1 MAGASEGFLRIDP
14 PESFGGHE
22 LCAKLGEGGMAQVY
36 LAVRARALGDSQ
48 VVALKRMTMPMH
60 DARARSM
67 FLDEVRIASRLTH
80 PCVARMLDAGESEGR
95 AFLATELVLGE
106 TFSVALA
113 RVAKNVRVAFAARAL
128 AQACEGLHAAHELSD
143 DAGRALAVVHRD
155 ISPDNLMVGYDGFV
169 RVLDFG
175 VAHALDRLQQTAT
188 GELKGKIR
196 YAAPEQIDGA
206 PVDRRTDVWALG
218 VVLWE
223 ALTGK
228 LLFPQRSL
236 KDVLFAVTT
245 QPIPGV
251 REVNDKVPLAFDE
264 IVAKALA
271 RDPERR
277 YATARELGRA
287 LEHTL
292 SAARVRFGLAELA
305 EAMEA
310 AFPGAREQK
319 QALVSAAKQLVLSR
333 G

>member
-1 MAGASEGFLRIDP
+1 MAGAPESWPSIEP
-14 PESFGGHE
+14 PEQFAGHA
-22 LCAKLGEGGMAQVY
+22 LCAKLGEGGMAVVY
-36 LAVRARALGDSQ
+36 LAVRARALGESQ
-48 VVALKRMTMPMH
+48 VVALKRLQVPMH

-67 FLDEVRIASRLTH
+67 FLDEVRIASRLVH

-95 AFLATELVLGE
+95 AYLATELVLGE
-106 TFSVALA
+106 TFSAALG
-113 RVAKNVRVAFAARAL
+113 KIGKTVRVAFAARAL
-128 AQACEGLHAAHELSD
+128 AQACEGLHAAHELAD
-143 DAGRALAVVHRD
+143 DAGRALHVVHRD

-175 VAHALDRLQQTAT
+175 VAHALDRLQRTAT

-223 ALTGK
+223 ALAGRP
-228 LLFPQRSL
+228 LFPQRSL

-251 REVNDKVPLAFDE
+251 REVNPQVPLAFDE

-277 YATARELGRA
+277 FVSARELGRA

-292 SAARVRFGLAELA
+292 AASKVRFGLAELA
-305 EAMEA
+305 ETMAA
-310 AFPGAREQK
+310 AFPGAHEHK
-319 QALVSAAKQLVLSR
+319 QALVNAARLTVR
-333 G
+333 